1 VLVGSHR
8 WDPAASPLTFANDTY
23 NRKPLCASKD
33 SAEFQGAGSPT
44 MVGVDP
50 LMRTSGAMFK
60 KGHKSRMTSYLKT
73 YDVIIVGGGHA
84 GCEAALAAARMGCS
98 TLLMAIDLDK
108 IAAMPCSPSIG
119 GMAKGQLVREVD
131 ALGGEMA
138 KIADRTAIQ
147 YKMLNTKKGP
157 AVQSSRTQ
165 NDKKR
170 YHMAMKALIERQPN
184 LDVKQALVEELVV
197 ENHRVMGVADNTGYG
212 YQAKAVVLATGTFLS
227 GLIHIGFKSIKSG
240 RAGEFAAYGLARSLA
255 RQGFQLGRM
264 KTGTPPRLARGTI
277 DFSKFTAQPVEADQR
292 PFSFSSDR
300 FILPQITSY
309 IGHTSETAHQLVRDN
324 LHLSA
329 LHSGIIKGV
338 PARYCPSFED
348 KIVRFP
354 DKERHQV
361 ILEPEGLDT
370 EEVYASGLGNSL
382 PLEVQIQVVRSVEG
396 LQEAEIMRPAYAIEY
411 DYVDPIQLKPTLET
425 RRVAGLYLAGQIN
438 GTSGYEEAAAQGLWA
453 GINAASQIQGRP
465 EFVLHRSQAYMAV
478 MVDDLVTRGT
488 REPYRMFTSR
498 AEYRLMLREDNAD
511 LRLMQIG
518 HELGLVSADTALD
531 AAERKR
537 QIADEIQRI
546 RRTVIKP
553 LPEVNAYLCEQQT
566 NPLSRAVHLDQLLKR
581 AQVGYDAVEKLAPAQ
596 EPPDPRVARQAE
608 IEIKY
613 EGYIQRHLAEIE
625 RFKHL
630 ESIRLPDNFD
640 FHQVHG
646 LSNELKEKL
655 SSVRPVSLGQ
665 ASRISGITPAAI
677 SVLMVA
683 VKASKQGD
691 HDGKR
696 AENR

>member
-1 VLVGSHR
+1 
-8 WDPAASPLTFANDTY
+8 
-23 NRKPLCASKD
+23 
-33 SAEFQGAGSPT
+33 
-44 MVGVDP
+44 
-50 LMRTSGAMFK
+50 
-60 KGHKSRMTSYLKT
+60 MTSFLKT
-73 YDVIIVGGGHA
+73 YDLIVVGGGHA

-138 KIADRTAIQ
+138 KITDQSAIQ

-170 YHMAMKALIERQPN
+170 YHMAMKAVIERQPN

-197 ENHRVMGVADNTGYG
+197 ENQRIVGVADNTGYG
-212 YQAKAVVLATGTFLS
+212 YQAKAVILATGTFLS
-227 GLIHIGFKSIKSG
+227 GLIHIGFKSIQSG
-240 RAGEFAAYGLARSLA
+240 RAGEFAAYGLAQSLS
-255 RQGFQLGRM
+255 RIGFQLGRM
-264 KTGTPPRLARGTI
+264 KTGTPPRLDRGTI
-277 DFSKFTAQPVEADQR
+277 DFSKFNPQTAEGVQR
-292 PFSFSSDR
+292 PFSFSNDR
-300 FILPQITSY
+300 FVLPQMTSY
-309 IGHTSETAHQLVRDN
+309 IGHTSETVHQLVRDN

-354 DKERHQV
+354 DKDRHQV

-370 EEVYASGLGNSL
+370 EEIYASGLGNSL
-382 PLEVQIQVVRSVEG
+382 PLEVQVQVVRSVEG
-396 LQEAEIMRPAYAIEY
+396 LEEAEIMRPAYAIEY
-411 DYVDPIQLKPTLET
+411 DYVDPVQLKPTLET
-425 RRVAGLYLAGQIN
+425 KKITGLYLAGQIN

-453 GINAASQIQGRP
+453 GINAACRIQGRP
-465 EFVLHRSQAYMAV
+465 DFILNRSQAYMAV

-488 REPYRMFTSR
+488 NEPYRMFTSR

-511 LRLMQIG
+511 LRLMEIG
-518 HELGLVSADTALD
+518 HELGLVSADTARD
-531 AAERKR
+531 AAERKL

-553 LPEVNAYLCEQQT
+553 LPEVNAFLAEKKT
-566 NPLSRAVHLDQLLKR
+566 NPLTQGVHLDQLLKR
-581 AQVGYDAVEKLAPAQ
+581 AEMGYDTVEKLAPPK
-596 EPPDPRVARQAE
+596 ESVDPRVAQQAE

-613 EGYIQRHLAEIE
+613 EGYIKRHLSEIE

-630 ESIRLPDNFD
+630 EKMRLPDNFD
-640 FHQVHG
+640 FQQVHG
-646 LSNELKEKL
+646 LSNEVKEKL
-655 SSVRPVSLGQ
+655 SAVRPVSLGQ

-683 VKASKQGD
+683 LKASEQGANG
-691 HDGKR
+691 GKR
-696 AENR
+696 SKDK